1 MKWFRSSCAA
11 LVVMGLLEPA
21 QAHDLLQRYRD
32 ALEHDAQF
40 LAARALSQ
48 AGEEDALL
56 RLAGLL
62 PSLSL
67 DAQSNWSQAQYET
80 LGGRL
85 EQRRQSRSYSVQL
98 RQPVFR
104 WQSWVQY
111 QQGQQQQAFSRL
123 QLGIAAQALMLRVA
137 KTYFDVLTASE
148 VLNVL
153 SRLRKVDAEQLAG
166 AKKQFE
172 LGNVSIVDVHEAQ
185 ASFDL
190 VSARII
196 GARSKLDLARHE
208 LSRVTGSPVD
218 ELRGLSDGV
227 DMVLPQP
234 IDAEAWVK
242 SAERNSLEV
251 QAQEVL
257 LEIAR
262 NEIQSRKAEHL
273 PTLDLVASKSL
284 QQNPNTGTER
294 GATDTIVLR
303 MSMPLYAGG
312 GASASVR
319 KAKTLAAKAEY
330 ELEDA
335 RRAASSLARA
345 AWAGVVDGVGQVR
358 ALEAAKISAESALAA
373 NRLGYKVGVR
383 TGRDVLEMQAQY
395 SEMLQRLSSAR
406 YDTLLAK
413 LRLKAAVGALSE
425 EDLVELNVFLSAPV

>member
-1 MKWFRSSCAA
+1 M
-11 LVVMGLLEPA
+11 
-21 QAHDLLQRYRD
+21 
-32 ALEHDAQF
+32 
-40 LAARALSQ
+40 
-48 AGEEDALL
+48 
-56 RLAGLL
+56 
-62 PSLSL
+62 
-67 DAQSNWSQAQYET
+67 
-80 LGGRL
+80 
-85 EQRRQSRSYSVQL
+85 
-98 RQPVFR
+98 
-104 WQSWVQY
+104 
-111 QQGQQQQAFSRL
+111 
-123 QLGIAAQALMLRVA
+123 
-137 KTYFDVLTASE
+137 
-148 VLNVL
+148 
-153 SRLRKVDAEQLAG
+153 
-166 AKKQFE
+166 
-172 LGNVSIVDVHEAQ
+172 
-185 ASFDL
+185 
-190 VSARII
+190 
-196 GARSKLDLARHE
+196 
-208 LSRVTGSPVD
+208 
-218 ELRGLSDGV
+218 
-227 DMVLPQP
+227 
-234 IDAEAWVK
+234 
-242 SAERNSLEV
+242 
-251 QAQEVL
+251 L

-262 NEIQSRKAEHL
+262 NETQSRKAEQL

-294 GATDTIVLR
+294 GATDTIGLR

-335 RRAASSLARA
+335 RRAAASLARA